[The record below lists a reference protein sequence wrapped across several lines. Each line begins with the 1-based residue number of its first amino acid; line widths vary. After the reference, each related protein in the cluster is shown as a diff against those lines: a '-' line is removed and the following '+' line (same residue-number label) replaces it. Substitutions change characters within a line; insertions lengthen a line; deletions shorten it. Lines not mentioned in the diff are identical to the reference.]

1 MKLRYIT
8 ILTTAILAAQVVAQE
23 PQETQKLTS
32 QKDKLSYTIGQNT
45 GKFLNKNNIEINQDL
60 LIKGILDG
68 LSGNQSL
75 LSEQELKETL
85 LVFQKEMMA
94 KQTEARKKMA
104 EAREK
109 MAAAQGKLAEEN
121 LKKGEAFLAEN
132 AKKEG
137 VITLPSGLQ
146 YKVITPGTGKTPK
159 VTDEVTTHYRG
170 TLIDGTEFDNSYER
184 GEPTKFQVSG
194 FVAGWQ
200 EALQLMK
207 EGAKWQLFIPAKLA
221 YKDKARGSKIGPN
234 ATLIFELE
242 LISVGEKKQEA
253 VSEKSQPDKKSVG
266 EVEQKVEKVEKPSEP
281 RHAE

>member
-75 LSEQELKETL
+75 LTEQELKETL

-94 KQTEARKKMA
+94 KQTEARQKMV
-104 EAREK
+104 
-109 MAAAQGKLAEEN
+109 AAQGKLAEEN
-121 LKKGEAFLAEN
+121 LKNGKAFLAEN

-159 VTDEVTTHYRG
+159 VTDEVTTHYWG
-170 TLIDGTEFDNSYER
+170 TLIDGTEFDSSYKR
-184 GEPTKFQVSG
+184 GEPTKFTVG
-194 FVAGWQ
+194 KVVAGWQ

-221 YKDKARGSKIGPN
+221 YKDKAPGGKIGPN

-242 LISVGEKKQEA
+242 LISVSDSTEQK
-253 VSEKSQPDKKSVG
+253 SEKSQPDKKSVG
-266 EVEQKVEKVEKPSEP
+266 SASQKVEKPSEP
-281 RHAE
+281 QHAE